1 MTNTSSERSEM
12 MISNRYIDAIKSA
25 ELIVRTLLE
34 IKPGEEVV
42 IIIDPETDMEMA
54 QALAG
59 VIQTVGAEYTIAIMP
74 TRPVERSLTM
84 PKFIEK
90 GLESANV
97 IIGMTKASAA
107 AIYSPVI
114 SRLRKE
120 NGLRELCMVLRDL
133 DNWTKGGATADY
145 HEVMKTAKKLFDK
158 WEKGKEFKL
167 TSKKGTNLTAKIG
180 IAPPFIEAGFAKNP
194 GEEAAFSDGEV
205 SQGLIQGTAEGI
217 IYVDGPIAHIGQ
229 PATPIRIEV
238 KGGRAVKIE
247 GDEKGARQL
256 REIVTKVKDADN
268 LAEIGIGVNPNCL
281 KNGQFQEEKKSLGN
295 VHIALGRNTGAYG
308 GNIASMVH
316 LDMVIYEAT
325 VKTNTDTLL
334 SDGKLCV

>member
-1 MTNTSSERSEM
+1 
-12 MISNRYIDAIKSA
+12 MILNRVIDAIKSS
-25 ELIVRTLLE
+25 ELIVKTLLE

-42 IIIDPETDMEMA
+42 LIADPETDMEMV

-59 VIQTVGAEYTIAIMP
+59 VIQASGGEYTITIMP
-74 TRPVERSLTM
+74 TRPIEKSLDI

-90 GLESANV
+90 GLEAADV
-97 IIGMTKASAA
+97 VIGMTKASAA

-120 NGLRELCMVLRDL
+120 KGLRQMCMVLRDL

-145 HEVMKTAKKLFDK
+145 HEVFKTANRLLKI
-158 WEKGKEFKL
+158 WEKGEEISV
-167 TSKKGTNLTAKIG
+167 TSKRGTNLMAKIG
-180 IAPPFIEAGFAKNP
+180 VAPPFIEAGFAKNR

-205 SQGLIQGTAEGI
+205 SQGLIQGTAQGVI
-217 IYVDGPIAHIGQ
+217 VVDGPIAHIGQ
-229 PATPIRIEV
+229 PVTPICIEV
-238 KGGRAVKIE
+238 KDGRAVKIE

-256 REIVTKVKDADN
+256 RAIVDKVKDADN

-281 KNGQFQEEKKSLGN
+281 KIGQFQEEKKSLGN
-295 VHIALGRNTGAYG
+295 VHIALGRNTGGYG

-325 VKTNTDTLL
+325 VKTDKDILL
-334 SDGKLCV
+334 SDGKLCI